1 METNNRL
8 EQIKKKIYSFFRRVK
23 PIGSLAIGEKSLV
36 LMFVDKKG
44 KILTKEVSLDSFDRK
59 NIFQALQK
67 IKKEIGHSLP
77 PFIVSLPPKKSF
89 IRVFEFPMVAD
100 KEQIEGAMNLAV
112 STLPVPESE
121 IYTDWMPLKNENLKK
136 KETVLGMN
144 KKEEIDYYLKIFE
157 EIGISSIAV
166 ETHTWSF
173 GRFLEEGDKITIV
186 MTDYSDSAAF
196 AIYDGQIPYFQFDLP
211 KEIYA
216 TNAEKIKA
224 IEHFTR
230 RLIHFVS
237 TEDNQARKVDSV
249 IILNNDELRED
260 LAKKIPEIKFEA
272 QIFSTEMEKGSLSNI
287 AAFGAFRRGL
297 IPRREDA
304 IVSLMPTGTELAY
317 EHHRLFS
324 FVDFVQKF
332 LIGFVGLL
340 IVLFLGMLLTVQLVS
355 KNIEKSLQKETSF
368 PIAVVEIKEKA
379 DWFNGLLSQISKI
392 YAVTPIWEKVFEEID
407 KYSGIGITISSVSSD
422 TFGNIQFSGIAA
434 NRDSLILLKNQLG
447 NSVIFEAES
456 FPLSLFLSQENI
468 AFTVRAKLKDIA
480 ILYRKQ

>member
-1 METNNRL
+1 MATDNKL
-8 EQIKKKIYSFFRRVK
+8 KQVKKKIYSFFRHAK

-36 LMFVDKKG
+36 LMFADKKG
-44 KILTKEVSLDSFDRK
+44 KILIKEVSLDSLDRK
-59 NIFQALQK
+59 NIFLALQK
-67 IKKEIGHSLP
+67 VKKEIGRLLP
-77 PFIVSLPPKKSF
+77 SFIVSLPPKKSF

-100 KEQIEGAMNLAV
+100 KEQIEGAMGLAV

-216 TNAEKIKA
+216 TDVERIKA

-237 TEDNQARKVDSV
+237 AEDNQMRKVDSV
-249 IILNNDELRED
+249 IIFNNDELKEN

-272 QIFSTEMEKGSLSNI
+272 QFFSAKGNSLVNL
-287 AAFGAFRRGL
+287 AAFGAFQRGL
-297 IPRREDA
+297 IPRREDS

-340 IVLFLGMLLTVQLVS
+340 IVLFSGTLLMVQLVS
-355 KNIEKSLQKETSF
+355 QNIEKSLQKETSL
-368 PIAVVEIKEKA
+368 PVAVVEIKEKA

-392 YAVTPIWEKVFEEID
+392 YAVTPIWEKIFEEID
-407 KYSGIGITISSVSSD
+407 KYNGIGITIISVSSD

-434 NRDSLILLKNQLG
+434 NRDSLILLKNKLE
-447 NSVIFEAES
+447 NSEILEAES

-468 AFTVRAKLKDIA
+468 AFTARAKLKDIA
-480 ILYRKQ
+480 ILYPKQ